1 MNPLPKK
8 LLIISNWA
16 PPMVGASQPLYNIF
30 SQFSPENFSILT
42 NYTNIKAGAEKKGPW
57 LPCDYYFFNHAPIRQ
72 NHLPKPEFNSHT
84 AQTNRSSSL
93 RHRVI
98 DTTISILRHFSPLKI
113 IHLSY
118 IVMPAIIGFYLT
130 GKKLIKK
137 EGITMLM
144 GTSDNGPALIS
155 SYFLSRLTK
164 LPLYYFLFDL
174 YKGYRLDA
182 PTNWMADF
190 FEPKIVK
197 VAKKILVTNDG
208 TKELYQSRY
217 PQFKEKF
224 QVICNSVFTNRYQ
237 NLNQAYNPAPPY
249 TIVFTGHVYWPQEQ
263 SVMNMIEAMPLL
275 KDLPVRLALYIPRPN
290 LRIQNAVKNSPQ
302 IRLLFA
308 PQDEMP
314 QIQNRATL
322 LFLPFAWNTDGPEII
337 ATATPAKFT
346 DYLGAGRPM
355 LIHAPNYAYVARYA
369 KKHDLGLVVD
379 QNDVVVLANTI
390 RGFLQNPKKGN
401 SYIKNAQKIFHQ
413 NHDAL
418 KNAELLKKIIN
429 EL

>member
-16 PPMVGASQPLYNIF
+16 PPMVGASQPLYNLF
-30 SQFSPENFSILT
+30 SRFPSESFSILT
-42 NYTNIKAGAEKKGPW
+42 NFSNIKAGAEKKGPW

-72 NHLPKPEFNSHT
+72 NHPPKPEFNGHT
-84 AQTNRSSSL
+84 AQTNHSSSL
-93 RHRVI
+93 RHRII

-113 IHLSY
+113 LYLSY
-118 IVMPAIIGFYLT
+118 IVMTAIIGFYLT

-137 EGITMLM
+137 ESITMLM

-164 LPLYYFLFDL
+164 LSLYYFLFDL

-182 PTNWMADF
+182 PTNWMAGF
-190 FEPKIVK
+190 FEPKIIK
-197 VAKKILVTNDG
+197 AAKKIFVTNDG
-208 TKELYQSRY
+208 IKEFYQSRY

-224 QVICNSVFTNRYQ
+224 QVICNSVFVDQYKKLDQSYHPT
-237 NLNQAYNPAPPY
+237 PPF

-263 SVMNMIEAMPLL
+263 SVMNMIKAMPLL
-275 KDLPVRLALYIPRPN
+275 KDLPLRLELYIPRPN
-290 LRIQNAVKNSPQ
+290 LQIQNAVKICPQ

-308 PQDEMP
+308 PQDKMP
-314 QIQNRATL
+314 QIQNKATL

-355 LIHAPNYAYVARYA
+355 LIHAPEYAYVSRYA
-369 KKHDLGLVVD
+369 RKHNLGLVVD
-379 QNDVVVLANTI
+379 QNDIIVLANTI
-390 RGFLQNPKKGN
+390 REFLQKPEIGQ
-401 SYIKNAQKIFHQ
+401 SYIQNAQKIFHQ
-413 NHDAL
+413 NHDAV